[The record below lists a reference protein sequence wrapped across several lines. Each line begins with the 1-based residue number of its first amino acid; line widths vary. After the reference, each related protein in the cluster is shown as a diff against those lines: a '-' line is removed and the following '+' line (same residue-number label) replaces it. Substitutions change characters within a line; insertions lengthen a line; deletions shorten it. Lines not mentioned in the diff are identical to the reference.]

1 MTVIRSGLSV
11 AEPLARFVEEQ
22 VLPGL
27 DIEAG
32 GWWAGVAGIF
42 ARFAPENRALLAK
55 RDAIQAAID
64 AAPAR

>member
-27 DIEAG
+27 LIQAG
-32 GWWAGVAGIF
+32 WVV
-42 ARFAPENRALLAK
+42 ALLAVNQLLWV
-55 RDAIQAAID
+55 RGLRRHTAVGG
-64 AAPAR
+64 